1 MTLRHKGWKL
11 TAAVAV
17 IGAGLW
23 AGFQW
28 PSMVE
33 GDGNTVTPGSVDDP
47 VVTKSYVDQKI
58 AAITGTNPGSGTN
71 TGNGT
76 NTGSGGTKT
85 EDKPADQVDDNNAI
99 NIVTV
104 PVGKTIIAKDGA
116 QMVVRAGKAVAYS
129 PDSNGIADVTDG
141 TDIKSGSRVLNN
153 HLILFPRGGRGIL
166 PEAGQK
172 YSLTVMVMGGYEI
185 KVLDQQTK

>member
-1 MTLRHKGWKL
+1 MRYKGWKL

-17 IGAGLW
+17 IGAGVW

-33 GDGNTVTPGSVDDP
+33 GDGNAVTPGGVDDP

-58 AAITGTNPGSGTN
+58 AAITGASPGSGTN
-71 TGNGT
+71 TG
-76 NTGSGGTKT
+76 SGETKP
-85 EDKPADQVDDNNAI
+85 EDKPAEQAAGNNAI

-172 YSLTVMVMGGYEI
+172 YSLTVMVIGEYEI
-185 KVLDQQTK
+185 KVLEQQTK